1 MRHRFA
7 PTRPLAFRALVGLC
21 ALVPASRAFAQ
32 EATYLDRP
40 LPPPSEALELRVAT
54 GYTQGFGML
63 APGRGVA
70 DVAGPGA
77 TIELDADYR
86 TSRLWSMGLGCGFQE
101 FVSSLNTGARGV
113 AADAGVTLHAA
124 PSVRGDPWLR
134 VGAGYRLI
142 WDVNPPATVSTARQ
156 GLEIA
161 KATLGYDVRV
171 ARNVAFSPV
180 VGADLNLFLWQ
191 TQNRVVSPLSSGQI
205 ATFLFLGVQGRFDL
219 EHERPRHGLRSSPGA
234 ADLAR

>member
-1 MRHRFA
+1 MRHRSA
-7 PTRPLAFRALVGLC
+7 ATLVGLC
-21 ALVPASRAFAQ
+21 ALAFSSRAGAE

-40 LPPPSEALELRVAT
+40 LPPPSGALELRVGTA
-54 GYTQGFGML
+54 YTQGFGML
-63 APGRGVA
+63 APGRGVS

-77 TIELDADYR
+77 TIALGADYR
-86 TSRLWSMGLGCGFQE
+86 ATPLWSLGLACGFDE
-101 FVSSLNTGARGV
+101 FSSALNTGARGV
-113 AADAGVTLHAA
+113 AADAGVTLHVA
-124 PSVRGDPWLR
+124 PAVRGDPWLR

-161 KATLGYDVRV
+161 KASLGYDVRV

-191 TQNRVVSPLSSGQI
+191 TQSRVVSPLSSAQV
-205 ATFLFLGVQGRFDL
+205 AMFLFLGVQGRFDL
-219 EHERPRHGLRSSPGA
+219 GHERARQGLRSSLGA
-234 ADLAR
+234 AGSTR

>member
-7 PTRPLAFRALVGLC
+7 PTPTVVLRALVGLC
-21 ALVPASRAFAQ
+21 ALAPASRARAQ

-40 LPPPSEALELRVAT
+40 LPPPSESLELRVAT

-70 DVAGPGA
+70 DAAGPGA

-86 TSRLWSMGLGCGFQE
+86 TNGLWSLGLGAGFQE
-101 FVSSLNTGARGV
+101 FASALNTGARGV

-124 PSVRGDPWLR
+124 PSVRGDPWIR

-219 EHERPRHGLRSSPGA
+219 GRERPRHGLRSSLGA
-234 ADLAR
+234 AELTR